1 MPYRIR
7 VDNLNTI
14 TSGKAGWGII
24 SKTLIKVMLMIS
36 SIFRGEY
43 TVHQSYKPYVQ
54 NDIKWCFALILR
66 QFPFGGA
73 KTEGQALW
81 RSISRSPDCNVTAAC
96 GPRSMRCGHDSRS
109 NTFIYQTIL
118 FLRSLPPPDRPTATR
133 QNKLFVPIL
142 YPLSSILLRPND
154 PRYTVLVKRFNSFVS
169 FYNDT
174 FCKF

>member
-1 MPYRIR
+1 MPYRIC

-14 TSGKAGWGII
+14 TSRKAGWGII

-36 SIFRGEY
+36 SILRGEY
-43 TVHQSYKPYVQ
+43 AVHQSYKPYVQ

-96 GPRSMRCGHDSRS
+96 VPDQCAVATTLARTHLFIKQYCFCDPSPR
-109 NTFIYQTIL
+109 QT
-118 FLRSLPPPDRPTATR
+118 
-133 QNKLFVPIL
+133 
-142 YPLSSILLRPND
+142 
-154 PRYTVLVKRFNSFVS
+154 NSH
-169 FYNDT
+169 
-174 FCKF
+174 